1 MIGFGIA
8 MVLDLVGLLMGL
20 SDDGFGWAFKMPSI
34 ALSGLAALTA
44 SIGGLILGI
53 LRLMHMRGRDVA
65 TWCVV
70 AALVAT
76 GLGGAIL
83 IFMALAASA
92 SV

>member
-8 MVLDLVGLLMGL
+8 MVLDLAGLVMGL
-20 SDDGFGWAFKMPSI
+20 AEDGFGWAFHMPFI
-34 ALSGLAALTA
+34 ALAGLAAATA

-53 LRLMHMRGRDVA
+53 LRLMHARGRDVA

-76 GLGGAIL
+76 GSGGAIL
-83 IFMALAASA
+83 ILMAVAASA
-92 SV
+92 SI